1 MEERLLETQ
10 DMVFSLALRMLG
22 TVPDAEDAAQE
33 IMLRAWKALPSF
45 RGESELSTWV
55 YRIAVNYLL
64 TERKSRFAERPLSFE
79 FYGEDILHGELR
91 DLPDEAQSAD
101 RALLAEDLKR
111 SCTNVLLQCLAP
123 EDRCIFVLGTMFR
136 AKSEAAGELL
146 GLSAENYR
154 QRFSRIRRK
163 VADFLKEYCG
173 ECGDGSCKCANR
185 LGYAVSQHRL
195 DPSNADY
202 AALERREA
210 VQEAMEELDELS
222 FSYRAPRQSRQWLE
236 NLLHSP
242 QLKTVMEE

>member
-79 FYGEDILHGELR
+79 FYGEDILHAELL

-136 AKSEAAGELL
+136 VKSEAAGELL
-146 GLSAENYR
+146 GMTAENYR

-173 ECGDGSCKCANR
+173 ECGNGACKCTNR

-195 DPSNADY
+195 NPGNTEY
-202 AALERREA
+202 AALERQG
-210 VQEAMEELDELS
+210 VFQEAMEELDELS
-222 FSYRAPRQSRQWLE
+222 FSYRAPGQSRQWLE

>member
-1 MEERLLETQ
+1 MEEQLLEVQ

-22 TVPDAEDAAQE
+22 SVPDAEDAAQE
-33 IMLRAWKALPSF
+33 IMLRAWKGLPSF

-55 YRIAVNYLL
+55 YRIAINYLL

-91 DLPDEAQSAD
+91 SLPDEHQNAD
-101 RALLAEDLKR
+101 RALLSEELKR

-123 EDRCIFVLGTMFR
+123 EDRCIFDLGTMFR
-136 AKSEAAGELL
+136 VKSEIAGELL
-146 GLSAENYR
+146 GLTAENYR
-154 QRFSRIRRK
+154 QRFSRVRRK

-173 ECGDGSCKCANR
+173 ECRCTNR
-185 LGYAVSQHRL
+185 LGYAVSQRRL
-195 DPSNADY
+195 DPALTEY
-202 AALERREA
+202 VALERQSA
-210 VQEAMEELDELS
+210 FQGAMEELDEISLA
-222 FSYRAPRQSRQWLE
+222 YRAPRQSRRWLE

>member
-1 MEERLLETQ
+1 MEEQLLNVQ

-22 TVPDAEDAAQE
+22 SVPDAEDAAQE
-33 IMLRAWKALPSF
+33 ILLRAWKALPSF

-64 TERKSRFAERPLSFE
+64 TERKSRFAEHPLSFE
-79 FYGEDILHGELR
+79 FYGEDILRGELR

-101 RALLAEDLKR
+101 RALLAEELKR

-123 EDRCIFVLGTMFR
+123 EERCIFVLGTMFR
-136 AKSEAAGELL
+136 VKSEAAGELL
-146 GLSAENYR
+146 GLTAENYR
-154 QRFSRIRRK
+154 QRFSRVRRR

-173 ECGDGSCKCANR
+173 ECGGGSCKCANR
-185 LGYAVSQHRL
+185 LSYAVSQHRL
-195 DPSNADY
+195 DPENTEY
-202 AALERREA
+202 AALERQSMF
-210 VQEAMEELDELS
+210 QEAMEELDELS
-222 FSYRAPRQSRQWLE
+222 LAYRTPRQSRRWLE